1 MSDAN
6 HPREANTRAVTI
18 SGETYE
24 KIAAIARS
32 KGRSISRVIE
42 DLLEAVIEAE
52 VLERKQFFELA
63 ERLRNAANED
73 ELAMAKSEFARMI
86 FGK

>member
-1 MSDAN
+1 MPDTD
-6 HPREANTRAVTI
+6 HPQEATSRTVTI

-24 KIAAIARS
+24 RISAIARS
-32 KGRSISRVIE
+32 KGRSVSRVVE

-73 ELAMAKSEFARMI
+73 ELAMAESEFARMI